1 MPGNMDKYSE
11 LVARTSFRI
20 LCDSS
25 DSEYVT
31 KEVFDALEKSGG
43 KFGDLTPDEWLLS
56 RSVSL
61 CRKRYRH
68 NLFMSFW
75 GKRPELFVQAAPK
88 VDDADDYITTQAWEI
103 YCRASEQLTMDQR
116 IVYVLRELEGLPDE
130 QVMRITG
137 FWRGA
142 VRHALETARKNI
154 KYELS
159 KFGKVAQYDAYIG
172 FLRRVHYICGL
183 ESEIQ

>member
-1 MPGNMDKYSE
+1 MLDMDKYTE

-31 KEVFDALEKSGG
+31 KAVFDALKRNGG
-43 KFGDLTPDEWLLS
+43 KFGKMTPAEWLLS

-61 CRKRYRH
+61 CRRRHRH
-68 NLFMSFW
+68 NIFMSFW
-75 GKRPELFVQAAPK
+75 GRYPELFVQAAPK

-103 YCRASEQLTMDQR
+103 YCRASGELSLDQR
-116 IVYVLRELEGLPDE
+116 VVYVLREMEGLSEE

-142 VRHALETARKNI
+142 VRLALETARKNI

-172 FLRRVHYICGL
+172 FLRRVHYICGP
-183 ESEIQ
+183 EPEIP